1 MKDKLELDPTI
12 LQKNL
17 EITKLTQQIDNLTSD
32 NVDRLEIIKHQNM
45 YLYQLLTEVH
55 ERMYKMMEYCERLQ
69 PSKLEFSV
77 DYDNN
82 QELGT
87 VDLTEDHEMYHDTKL
102 FRLLD
107 PELDKHLTL
116 DDQTSRSILKDLR
129 KVINSLE
136 NEIEIEELTNQIKE
150 DESNEIK

>member
-17 EITKLTQQIDNLTSD
+17 EITKLTQQVDNLTSD
-32 NVDRLEIIKHQNM
+32 NVDKLEIIKHQNM

-55 ERMYKMMEYCERLQ
+55 ERMYPMMEHCERLQ
-69 PSKLEFSV
+69 PIKLEFSV

-87 VDLTEDHEMYHDTKL
+87 VDLTGEDEMYEETKL

-107 PELDKHLTL
+107 PEFEQDKIF
-116 DDQTSRSILKDLR
+116 DDQTTRSILKDLR
-129 KVINSLE
+129 KVINGLE
-136 NEIEIEELTNQIKE
+136 HEIEIEELTNQIKE
-150 DESNEIK
+150 NKSNEIK